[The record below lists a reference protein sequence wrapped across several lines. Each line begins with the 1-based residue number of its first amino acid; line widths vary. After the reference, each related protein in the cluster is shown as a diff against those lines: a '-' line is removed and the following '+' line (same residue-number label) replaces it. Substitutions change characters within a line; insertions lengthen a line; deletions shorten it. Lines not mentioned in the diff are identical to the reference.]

1 MIKIAFTGN
10 PNTGKSALINAIA
23 GAKLR
28 VGNWPGVTVEKKEA
42 HFQYEGE
49 EVMLVDLPGVYS
61 LSPYTLEEK
70 ITRDF
75 ILHENPDV
83 VVNVVDSTNLERNL
97 YLSSLL
103 KELGRPMI
111 MALNFYDEFTKLDYQ
126 LDFSKFTDLIEYQ
139 AIPTSALKKTGMKE
153 LMDKAL
159 ELYRSGKKT
168 AVYKLPFQ
176 ADVLQEL
183 TQIQKKLET
192 EEKYAP
198 VLGKYGKDYAAIKL
212 LERDSW
218 FRDTVLQ
225 ESDIDFSNFAEEHI
239 KKLEEKYDNDIET
252 ILAEQRYGV
261 VNGILKQSLSTSLK
275 SRLDFTEKVD
285 KVLLNKYLGLPL
297 FLLIISGIMGF
308 VFNGSAPFIDWVDGF
323 FGDFVGKYVGILV
336 EGTPDWVQ
344 ALVVDGI
351 VGGVGGVL
359 TFVPLMTLLYF
370 FLAVLEE
377 SGYMNR
383 VAFIMDKI
391 MRKVGLN
398 GKAFVPMVIGFGCSV
413 PSIYAT
419 RTLEDENSRRLTAA
433 VSPFMSCGAR
443 LPVYGLFTAAFFGAN
458 AGLAVASLYLFGILV
473 AVATGMFLNRF
484 KQFKTE
490 NRALLIE
497 LPPYR
502 IPSLGVIFKSTW
514 SRLKEYLQKATTIIL
529 GVLVLLWA
537 LTYFP
542 NDGDAKESYMAK
554 IGNVIAPVLQPTGF
568 ANRWEPVAAIV
579 PSIAAKEVVVGFMAQ
594 VLPEEEVNAESP
606 DMPEEMKAGA
616 TVKKSTEE
624 AVSTEG
630 DAETEVSEEEE
641 EETSFGEDLTA
652 QMVGLGEAVRDSFL
666 GMIDVRNIAGLFEAP
681 DEETLAEEN
690 GSGLIQATRNLWAG
704 DPLGSLRAYSFMVF
718 ILLVVPCVVT
728 LAAIKQE
735 FGWKFLAFVT
745 ALMLVIPYV
754 ASTLV
759 FQIGKL
765 FL

>member
-1 MIKIAFTGN
+1 MIKVAFAGN

-23 GAKLR
+23 GAQLR

-42 HFQYEGE
+42 HFNYKGE
-49 EVMLVDLPGVYS
+49 DVILIDLPGVYS

-75 ILHENPDV
+75 ILNENPDV

-97 YLSSLL
+97 YLSLLL
-103 KELGRPMI
+103 KELGKPMI
-111 MALNFYDEFTKLDYQ
+111 MALNFYDEFGKLNYQ
-126 LDFSKFTDLIEYQ
+126 LDFTKFTDLIEYSVV
-139 AIPTSALKKTGMKE
+139 PTSSLKKIGIKE
-153 LMDKAL
+153 LMDKIL
-159 ELYRSGKKT
+159 ELSYSTEKS
-168 AVYKLPFQ
+168 VNYKLLFQ
-176 ADVLQEL
+176 MDILEIL
-183 TQIQKKLET
+183 SKIEKKLET
-192 EEKYAP
+192 DDKYKFI
-198 VLGKYGKDYAAIKL
+198 LDKYGKKYSAIKI

-218 FRDTVLQ
+218 FKETVLQ
-225 ESDIDFSNFAEEHI
+225 ENDIDFTNFIEEHI
-239 KKLEEKYDNDIET
+239 KKIEEKYDNDIET

-285 KVLLNKYLGLPL
+285 KILLDKYLGLPL

-308 VFNGSAPFIDWVDGF
+308 VFNGSAPFIDWIDGF

-336 EGTPDWVQ
+336 EGTPDWIQ

-359 TFVPLMTLLYF
+359 TFVPLMALLYF

-443 LPVYGLFTAAFFGAN
+443 LPVYGLFTAAFFGSK
-458 AGLAVASLYLFGILV
+458 AGITVASLYLLGIIV
-473 AVATGMFLNRF
+473 AVITGIFLNRF
-484 KQFKTE
+484 KQFKTK
-490 NRALLIE
+490 NTALLIE

-502 IPSLGVIFKSTW
+502 IPTLGVIFKSTW
-514 SRLKEYLQKATTIIL
+514 SRLKEYLQKATTVIL
-529 GVLVLLWA
+529 GVLILLWA

-542 NDGDAKESYMAK
+542 NGGDAKESYMAK
-554 IGNVIAPVLQPTGF
+554 IGNVVAPVLKPTGF

-594 VLPEEEVNAESP
+594 VLNEKETEEDNTLQEEE
-606 DMPEEMKAGA
+606 
-616 TVKKSTEE
+616 ST
-624 AVSTEG
+624 
-630 DAETEVSEEEE
+630 
-641 EETSFGEDLTA
+641 FGEDFAT
-652 QMVGLGEAVRDSFL
+652 QIIGLGEAAKDSIL
-666 GMIDVRNIAGLFEAP
+666 GMIDVRNIVGLFEAP
-681 DEETLAEEN
+681 DEDTLIEEN
-690 GSGLIQATRNLWAG
+690 GKGLIQATRNLWVG
-704 DPLGSLRAYSFMVF
+704 DPLGALRAYSFMVF

-735 FGWKFLAFVT
+735 FGWKFLGFVT
-745 ALMLVIPYV
+745 ALMLLIPYV
-754 ASTLV
+754 TSTMV